1 MKWKKSGIIGNE
13 NAAHNSWYIRK
24 DMGMNIISEYLKQS
38 YHMPKRQLKT
48 IRQGFWVEIY
58 KRRR

>member
-1 MKWKKSGIIGNE
+1 MKWKKSGIVGNE
-13 NAAHNSWYIRK
+13 DAAHNSWYIRK

-48 IRQGFWVEIY
+48 SLNIEKSI
-58 KRRR
+58 